1 VKRRSGRLSLPEE
14 SRRNP
19 KCQVPKCRGA
29 KVPDVP
35 DVPRGQ
41 MCQGARA
48 VRSDRETKFDH
59 GGTASRSG
67 TETQAAMGVPPM
79 AWTREHSLASYV
91 AVMRQSV
98 ASRRM
103 LPGFRRPRGRFA
115 PERTHGRSPQAA
127 PDAPAVC
134 GFAREFVQR
143 PAEGRPRGLLVVR
156 VPPCLRASAVEFSSP
171 RVSLVRRSSRPSNRS
186 SANQYRLFCWRTRSN
201 FAVSAIAMTAMTPA

>member
-1 VKRRSGRLSLPEE
+1 
-14 SRRNP
+14 
-19 KCQVPKCRGA
+19 VPSA
-29 KVPDVP
+29 KVPRCQSARCARCAKGP
-35 DVPRGQ
+35 DVPRGTR
-41 MCQGARA
+41 RA
-48 VRSDRETKFDH
+48 ERSRDEIRPRRH
-59 GGTASRSG
+59 GVTERHGDASGHGSASHG
-67 TETQAAMGVPPM
+67 LDKKNTP
-79 AWTREHSLASYV
+79 SLATWPWGFT
-91 AVMRQSV
+91 SV

-156 VPPCLRASAVEFSSP
+156 VPPCLRASAAEFSSP